1 MHLQHELVKGNLA
14 PGTLLCL
21 NELQVLGTPHG
32 LSKLS
37 TIATFTGIVG
47 RSLNS
52 DLVQG
57 KTLGN
62 WRRDLCPKGYMP
74 ASTLQWEN
82 PQNDGNSRVITEG
95 PRRPE
100 NARVLNHL
108 SAVDDGVELL
118 AVEIDAEVV
127 LLWIAG
133 V

>member
-21 NELQVLGTPHG
+21 NELQVLSTPHG
-32 LSKLS
+32 SSKLS
-37 TIATFTGIVG
+37 TVATFTRIIG

-62 WRRDLCPKGYMP
+62 WRRDLCPKRYMP
-74 ASTLQWEN
+74 ASTLQREN
-82 PQNDGNSRVITEG
+82 PQNDGNGGVVTEG
-95 PRRPE
+95 PRRPK
-100 NARVLNHL
+100 NTRVLNRL

-127 LLWIAG
+127 LAS